1 MLAIYKR
8 FTMSQQHL
16 DVLIV
21 GAGISGIGMACHL
34 TRNCP
39 DKRYAVLER
48 RDAIG
53 GTWDLFRYPGIR
65 SDSDM
70 YTFGYN
76 FRPWTGGKVL
86 ADGPSIRRYVCETAD
101 EYGVTDNI
109 RFGRK
114 VVRTN
119 WSSADKRWT
128 VNVEREDGSEAETY
142 TANFLVGCTGYYNYD
157 AGYKPDFP
165 GEADFKGQVIHPQH
179 WPEDL
184 NYSGKKVVVIGSGAT
199 AVTLVPTLTDKAA
212 HVTMLQRSPT
222 YLMPLPSVDP
232 ISVTLQKLLPDQLA
246 YRLTRARNVTLAR
259 TIFERSRKNP
269 KAVRR
274 LILGI
279 VRRQLGGKV
288 DMRHFSPDYNPWD
301 QRLCV
306 VADGDLFK
314 ALKAGKASMATD
326 HIDRFTE
333 NGIRLQSGQELE
345 ADIIITATGLD
356 VQMMGGMDLEVDGQ
370 PVPIRDTLIYKN
382 VLVEGVPNAAMIFGY
397 TNISWT
403 LKADIASEY
412 ICRLINHMDR
422 KGYQECVT
430 HDTQNSRTEDTIL
443 GSLSAGYIKRANDRL
458 PRQGSQGPWK
468 GSQNYLEDVKTL
480 RFDPIEDGYIEFDG
494 RRSKQGQ
501 GRATRFMAPLRS
513 ALFGA

>member
-1 MLAIYKR
+1 
-8 FTMSQQHL
+8 MSQQHF

-34 TRNCP
+34 TRECP
-39 DKRYAVLER
+39 NKRYAILER

-86 ADGPSIRRYVCETAD
+86 ADGPSIKKYVIETA
-101 EYGVTDNI
+101 ESYGVTDNI

-114 VVRTN
+114 VTNTN
-119 WSSADKRWT
+119 WSSTDKCWT
-128 VNVEREDGSEAETY
+128 VDVECEHTGEKESY

-179 WPEDL
+179 WPENLD
-184 NYSGKKVVVIGSGAT
+184 YSGKKVVVIGSGAT
-199 AVTLVPTLTDKAA
+199 AITLVPTMTDKAE

-222 YLMPLPSVDP
+222 YLMPLPSIDP
-232 ISVTLQKLLPDQLA
+232 VSVTMQKILPDKLA
-246 YRLTRARNVTLAR
+246 YRLTRARNITLAR
-259 TIFERSRKNP
+259 TIFERARKNP

-274 LILGI
+274 LLLGI
-279 VRRQLGGKV
+279 IRSQLNGKA

-314 ALKAGKASMATD
+314 AIKAGKASMATD
-326 HIDRFTE
+326 HIERFTDK
-333 NGIRLQSGQELE
+333 GILLKSGQELE

-356 VQMMGGMDLEVDGQ
+356 VQIMGGMEVKIDQQ
-370 PVPIRDTLIYKN
+370 PLKVSDTMLYKN
-382 VLVEGVPNAAMIFGY
+382 VLVEGLPNAAMIVGY

-412 ICRLINHMDR
+412 VCRLLNHMDR
-422 KGYQECVT
+422 NNHTVCVT
-430 HDTQNSRTEDTIL
+430 RDVENSRTEDTIL
-443 GSLSAGYIKRANDRL
+443 GSLEAGYIKRAADRL
-458 PRQGSQGPWK
+458 PRQGSHGPWK
-468 GSQNYLEDVKTL
+468 SSQNYLEDVKTL

-494 RRSKQGQ
+494 RKSKRESSRG
-501 GRATRFMAPLRS
+501 GRFMAPLRS